1 MLAHLITNQE
11 FYIFGGKH
19 TKKCV
24 KMEKVVR
31 EQSMRIFCVLSKT
44 IVLWFSATCQSQN
57 GFFYSSTNFYLFSS
71 ISVIEFLLRFGLK
84 RKILVAKIQISHDL

>member
-11 FYIFGGKH
+11 FYIFGRKH

-57 GFFYSSTNFYLFSS
+57 GFLQLNQFLSLFFD
-71 ISVIEFLLRFGLK
+71 IS
-84 RKILVAKIQISHDL
+84 D